1 MANFKGWLKTGVVGD
16 SGPDFRGEAHGDY
29 AVIARRGGECLV
41 LVCADKDAW
50 VAWAAADGLVV
61 YLSEIGPDAGNEV
74 VAEAQAMGSD
84 EADVRGVDVPCDV
97 E

>member
-1 MANFKGWLKTGVVGD
+1 V
-16 SGPDFRGEAHGDY
+16 
-29 AVIARRGGECLV
+29 RRQ
-41 LVCADKDAW
+41 
-50 VAWAAADGLVV
+50 AWAAADGLVV